1 MAGNRQVIDETKI
14 QKFIKEG
21 RGQNEGAAYKPWL
34 TVRDVPTHGFAHRPY
49 GWKTGREHHLLSNHE
64 FDCFNV
70 AEWSK
75 IIVDIREQYPL
86 LPLENTLAIAEAC
99 GFEHPTHPITG
110 KRIVLTTDFL
120 FTVEIEGR
128 RIDQAR
134 TFKPFTE
141 LASDRKLEKLEIER
155 LYWKAR
161 NTDWGIVTEHEIP
174 KALADNVNRIHDRY
188 YREDLGLTFDEVC
201 DIALILTRSVH
212 EGTLALRHATRACD
226 RQLGHEPGTSLSVAY
241 HLIAQRYWQIDMHT
255 PINTG
260 EPFILLGERLQELYR
275 EGQ

>member
-14 QKFIKEG
+14 QKFTKEG
-21 RGQNEGAAYKPWL
+21 RGQNEGAAYIPWL

-99 GFEHPTHPITG
+99 GFEHPTHPTTK
-110 KRIVLTTDFL
+110 KRVVLTTDFL

-128 RIDQAR
+128 RIEQAR
-134 TFKPFTE
+134 TFKPFAE

-155 LYWKAR
+155 LYWKAH

-174 KALADNVNRIHDRY
+174 KALADNVDRIHDRY
-188 YREDLGLTFDEVC
+188 YREDLGLTFDEIC
-201 DIALILTRSVH
+201 DIALILTRSVN
-212 EGTLALRHATRACD
+212 EGTLALRHATQACD
-226 RQLGHEPGTSLSVAY
+226 RRLGHEPGTSLSVAY
-241 HLIAQRYWQIDMHT
+241 HLIARRYWQIDMNT

-260 EPFILLGERLQELYR
+260 EPLILLGEKLQELYR
-275 EGQ
+275 ERQ